1 MRRWVAVLLVTLICL
16 CTGCAKYYYQED
28 KSFAECKKDRAG
40 CVAELNKRLDVDVQS
55 RRPGGYEYKFVE
67 DCMKRRGYRL
77 VTEGK
82 LSLGAK
88 RQDPAQT
95 LRGILYGQR
104 RGIAGTVDE
113 E

>member
-1 MRRWVAVLLVTLICL
+1 MKCWTFVLLVVLACSFS
-16 CTGCAKYYYQED
+16 GCAKYYYQEG
-28 KSFAECKKDRAG
+28 KSFNQCQKDRAE
-40 CVAELNKRLDVDVQS
+40 CVKELNKRLVVQS
-55 RRPGGYEYKFVE
+55 KSPGGYEHKFIE
-67 DCMKRRGYRL
+67 DCMKRRGYEL

-82 LSLGAK
+82 LPLGAK

-104 RGIAGTVDE
+104 RGMAGAVSE

>member
-1 MRRWVAVLLVTLICL
+1 MRRWVAVLLVNLTCM
-16 CTGCAKYYYQED
+16 CAGCAKYYYQEG
-28 KSFAECKKDRAG
+28 KSFNECKKD
-40 CVAELNKRLDVDVQS
+40 CVDCMAELSKRLAVQS
-55 RRPGGYEYKFVE
+55 QSPGGYEYRFIE
-67 DCMKRRGYRL
+67 ECMKNRGYRL

-82 LSLGAK
+82 LPLDAK

-104 RGIAGTVDE
+104 RGIAGTLDE

>member
-16 CTGCAKYYYQED
+16 CTGCSKYYYQEG
-28 KSFAECKKDRAG
+28 KSFVDCKKDRAG
-40 CVAELNKRLDVDVQS
+40 CMAELNKRLAVQS
-55 RRPGGYEYKFVE
+55 QRPGGYEYEFVE
-67 DCMKRRGYRL
+67 ECMKKRGYKL
-77 VTEGK
+77 VTEGE
-82 LSLGAK
+82 LPLGAK

-104 RGIAGTVDE
+104 RGIAGAVDE

>member
-1 MRRWVAVLLVTLICL
+1 MRCWVAVLLVTLICS
-16 CTGCAKYYYQED
+16 CTGCAKYYYQEG
-28 KSFAECKKDRAG
+28 KSFADCRKDHAD
-40 CVAELNKRLDVDVQS
+40 CTAELNKRLAMQS
-55 RRPGGYEYKFVE
+55 RRPGGYEYKFME
-67 DCMKRRGYRL
+67 DCMKHRGYGL

-82 LSLGAK
+82 LPLGAK

-113 E
+113 Q

>member
-16 CTGCAKYYYQED
+16 CTGCAKYYYEEG
-28 KSFAECKKDRAG
+28 KSFAECGKDRAG
-40 CVAELNKRLDVDVQS
+40 CMVELNKRLAVQS
-55 RRPGGYEYKFVE
+55 RRPGGYEYKFIE
-67 DCMKRRGYRL
+67 DCMKHRGYRL

-82 LSLGAK
+82 LPLGAK

>member
-1 MRRWVAVLLVTLICL
+1 MRRWATVLFVTLTCL
-16 CTGCAKYYYQED
+16 CAGCAKYYYQES
-28 KSFAECKKDRAG
+28 KTFVECKQDRAG
-40 CVAELNKRLDVDVQS
+40 CIAELNKRLAVQS
-55 RRPGGYEYKFVE
+55 RRPGGYEYKFME

-82 LSLGAK
+82 LPLGAK
-88 RQDPAQT
+88 RLDPAQT

-113 E
+113 K